1 MCPSYDGPQAAH
13 LWSVHLTRLTLQLR
27 RNAIEYGK
35 PSIYKLHHFP
45 VKKKFYH
52 MVHQIRVPG
61 SAEDKMYSKA
71 IVPRR
76 ELNEYLLTKYI
87 LESAQTLKKNM
98 TLTHRGLM
106 IYNVYKMKSL
116 YMELWK

>member
-1 MCPSYDGPQAAH
+1 
-13 LWSVHLTRLTLQLR
+13 
-27 RNAIEYGK
+27 
-35 PSIYKLHHFP
+35 
-45 VKKKFYH
+45 

-116 YMELWK
+116 YMELWKWEWEK

>member
-1 MCPSYDGPQAAH
+1 
-13 LWSVHLTRLTLQLR
+13 
-27 RNAIEYGK
+27 
-35 PSIYKLHHFP
+35 
-45 VKKKFYH
+45 

-87 LESAQTLKKNM
+87 LESTQTLKKNM

-116 YMELWK
+116 YMELWKWEWEK